1 MTGLTTTAT
10 PAAPALPET
19 DRLAGRRSRRE
30 LRWWR
35 EVLLIGA
42 WYGGYEGV
50 RAASPTQVGAA
61 HRHAER
67 LFGFERW
74 AHLDPERTLNRL
86 VSGSSHL
93 GVLAGCYYAILHF
106 AVTVIALVWLYR
118 RHRALYQHART
129 VLVTASTASLLV
141 FWFYPVAPPRLAM
154 HGLEDTVVTHN
165 VLGAGHAASTG
176 TFVDLYAALP
186 SLHVGWAFWVAAAI
200 VRAHGTARY
209 RHLAWLYPMTTALV
223 VLTTANHYLVDA
235 AAGVTVIALAE
246 LAYLRRA
253 RRRASVDLRDRTV
266 HAVVPEET
274 IDERHQPH
282 RSAAAGHPATTCPR
296 QGAGL
301 AGDDARGPGR
311 LRHRTEPQTL
321 VPPRPGDHRATGSRR
336 HRAVAGGGPA

>member
-1 MTGLTTTAT
+1 
-10 PAAPALPET
+10 
-19 DRLAGRRSRRE
+19 
-30 LRWWR
+30 
-35 EVLLIGA
+35 LIGA

-67 LFGFERW
+67 LLGFERW

-106 AVTVIALVWLYR
+106 AVTIIALVWLYR

-141 FWFYPVAPPRLAM
+141 FWFYPVAPPRLTM

-176 TFVDLYAALP
+176 SFVDLYAALP

-200 VRAHGTARY
+200 VRAYGTARY

-223 VLTTANHYLVDA
+223 VLATANHYLVDA

-246 LAYLRRA
+246 LAYIRRA
-253 RRRASVDLRDRTV
+253 RRRGSVDLRDHTV
-266 HAVVPEET
+266 HTVVPEET

-282 RSAAAGHPATTCPR
+282 RSAGAGHPATTCPR

-301 AGDDARGPGR
+301 AGEDARGPRR
-311 LRHRTEPQTL
+311 LRRRTEPQTL
-321 VPPRPGDHRATGSRR
+321 WCRRSIRRPTTA
-336 HRAVAGGGPA
+336 AVMPNACGGPGHPPA

>member
-10 PAAPALPET
+10 PAAPVLSET
-19 DRLAGRRSRRE
+19 DRLAGGRSRRQ

-67 LFGFERW
+67 LLGFERW

-86 VSGSSHL
+86 VSGSSEL

-106 AVTVIALVWLYR
+106 AVTIIALVWLYR
-118 RHRALYQHART
+118 RHRALYRQART

-186 SLHVGWAFWVAAAI
+186 SLHVGWAFWVAATI
-200 VRAHGTARY
+200 VRAHATARY

-223 VLTTANHYLVDA
+223 VLATANHYLVDA

-246 LAYLRRA
+246 LAHLRRA
-253 RRRASVDLRDRTV
+253 RPRASVDHRDRTSTPSYPRRQAMSDANGTGRPPLGIRLL
-266 HAVVPEET
+266 HALGKEPDWSAMT
-274 IDERHQPH
+274 PRISAGLDEDGDQGVGTAAGRMTGRSASTHQPTQI
-282 RSAAAGHPATTCPR
+282 RR
-296 QGAGL
+296 
-301 AGDDARGPGR
+301 
-311 LRHRTEPQTL
+311 
-321 VPPRPGDHRATGSRR
+321 VRPG
-336 HRAVAGGGPA
+336 

>member
-1 MTGLTTTAT
+1 MTGLIEAT
-10 PAAPALPET
+10 PAASTLSEP
-19 DRLAGRRSRRE
+19 DRRPRGRSRRQ

-35 EVLLIGA
+35 EVLLVGA

-50 RAASPTQVGAA
+50 RALSPTQVGAA

-67 LFGFERW
+67 LVGFERW
-74 AHLDPERTLNRL
+74 AHLDPERALNRL
-86 VSGSSHL
+86 LSGSSRL
-93 GVLAGCYYAILHF
+93 GVLAGWYYTTLHF

-129 VLVTASTASLLV
+129 VLITASAASLLV

-154 HGLEDTVVTHN
+154 HGLDDIVVTHN

-200 VRAHGTARY
+200 VRAHATTRY
-209 RHLAWLYPMTTALV
+209 RHVAWLYPVATALV
-223 VLTTANHYLVDA
+223 VLATANHYLIDA

-246 LAYLRRA
+246 LAYLRLA
-253 RRRASVDLRDRTV
+253 RYRASVDRRDRTI
-266 HAVVPEET
+266 HMVVPEET
-274 IDERHQPH
+274 HDERHQRH
-282 RSAAAGHPATTCPR
+282 RPAAAGDPATPCPR

-301 AGDDARGPGR
+301 VGDDARGIGR
-311 LRHRTEPQTL
+311 LRRRTEPQTL
-321 VPPRPGDHRATGSRR
+321 VPPRPGDHGPSGSRR
-336 HRAVAGGGPA
+336 RRAVAGGGRA